1 MLPITDLDPS
11 EATSYEQEYLL
22 EPSPEAILDQLLPQY
37 AESLIYGAIIDAK
50 TAEHAGMTAM
60 KTATDNAQNIISDL
74 TISYNRARQG
84 AITQKLQKLLLVRC
98 TRII

>member
-50 TAEHAGMTAM
+50 TAEHAAGMTAM

-84 AITQKLQKLLLVRC
+84 AITQKLQKLLLVQLH
-98 TRII
+98 

>member
-50 TAEHAGMTAM
+50 TAEHAAGMTAM

-84 AITQKLQKLLLVRC
+84 RLPKKLQKLLLVQMH
-98 TRII
+98 